1 MKVLA
6 KQGTR
11 SNVPVE
17 EWIVDSRDELLHY
30 MPLDVPFGSTAY
42 VIDEKKVMILNG
54 KGDWVEM

>member
-17 EWIVDSRDELLHY
+17 ERIVDSMD
-30 MPLDVPFGSTAY
+30 DSTKTVVFRKY
-42 VIDEKKVMILNG
+42 KCQKKRRFRANE
-54 KGDWVEM
+54 VERCKKRKSGFF

>member
-17 EWIVDSRDELLHY
+17 EWIVDSRDDLDY

-42 VIDEKKVMILNG
+42 VIDEGKIKILNG
-54 KGDWVEM
+54 KGKWVDM

>member
-11 SNVPVE
+11 SNVPIE
-17 EWIVDSRDELLHY
+17 EWIVDSRKDLDY

-42 VIDEKKVMILNG
+42 VIDESKVMILNG
-54 KGDWVEM
+54 KGEWVEM

>member
-17 EWIVDSRDELLHY
+17 EWIVDSEDDLDY

-42 VIDEKKVMILNG
+42 VIDEGKVKILNG
-54 KGDWVEM
+54 KGKWVDM

>member
-17 EWIVDSRDELLHY
+17 EWIVDTEYDLKT

-42 VIDEKKVMILNG
+42 IIKDKKVVILNG
-54 KGDWVEM
+54 LGEWVDM

>member
-17 EWIVDSRDELLHY
+17 EWIVDSEDDLKY

-42 VIDEKKVMILNG
+42 VIDKSKVVILNG
-54 KGDWVEM
+54 KGEWVDM

>member
-11 SNVPVE
+11 ANVPVE
-17 EWIVDSRDELLHY
+17 EWIVDSMDDLKY

-42 VIDEKKVMILNG
+42 VIEDKKVVILDG
-54 KGDWVEM
+54 KGDWVDM

>member
-11 SNVPVE
+11 SNVPIE
-17 EWIVDSRDELLHY
+17 EWIVDSEDDLHY

-42 VIDEKKVMILNG
+42 IIEGSKVMILNG
-54 KGDWVEM
+54 KGEWVEM